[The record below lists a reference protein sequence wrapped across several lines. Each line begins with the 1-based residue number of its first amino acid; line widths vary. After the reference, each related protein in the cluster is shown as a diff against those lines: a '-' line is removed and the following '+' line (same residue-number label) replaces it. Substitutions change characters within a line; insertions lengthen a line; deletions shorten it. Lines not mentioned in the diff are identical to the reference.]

1 MHPIERVFKWAG
13 GAIFVGAL
21 AFCAYT
27 FIVVWSREAGLE
39 RAAVAADGLLFSIF
53 AIHHSVFAR
62 EPVKGWIARLVPER
76 LVRAM
81 YVWVASLLLMSV
93 CMLWRTIGGQVYND
107 SGWLAGAHAC
117 LQVAGLLLIAGA
129 VRRIDALELAGIR
142 EHRAQQP
149 LQITGPYRLVRHPIY
164 LGWLL
169 ATFGAAHMTGDRLA
183 FAGISA
189 VYLVIAVLFEER
201 ALRREFGDTY
211 ARYEERVRW
220 RVVPYIY

>member
-1 MHPIERVFKWAG
+1 MLPIERAFRWAG

-21 AFCAYT
+21 AFCGYT
-27 FIVVWSREAGLE
+27 FIVVWSREAGFE
-39 RAAVAADGLLFSIF
+39 PAAVAADGLLFSVF
-53 AIHHSVFAR
+53 AMHHSVFAR

-76 LVRAM
+76 LVRSM
-81 YVWVASLLLMSV
+81 YVWIASLLLTSV
-93 CMLWRTIGGQVYND
+93 CMLWRTIGGQVYDD
-107 SGWLAGAHAC
+107 SGWLAAVHAGV
-117 LQVAGLLLIAGA
+117 QAAGLLLIAGA

-142 EHRAQQP
+142 EHSAQEP

-169 ATFGAAHMTGDRLA
+169 ATFGVSHMTGDRLV

-189 VYLVIAVLFEER
+189 VYLVVAMPFEER
-201 ALRREFGDTY
+201 ALRRAFGDTY
-211 ARYEERVRW
+211 ARYEKLVRW

>member
-93 CMLWRTIGGQVYND
+93 CMLWRTIGGQGDKD
-107 SGWLAGAHAC
+107 SGGLAG
-117 LQVAGLLLIAGA
+117 
-129 VRRIDALELAGIR
+129 
-142 EHRAQQP
+142 
-149 LQITGPYRLVRHPIY
+149 RH
-164 LGWLL
+164 
-169 ATFGAAHMTGDRLA
+169 
-183 FAGISA
+183 
-189 VYLVIAVLFEER
+189 
-201 ALRREFGDTY
+201 
-211 ARYEERVRW
+211 
-220 RVVPYIY
+220 